1 MIYDSGDHP
10 GDGVWHCP
18 FTKAWVERM
27 AKAAKHCEML
37 SAMYI
42 EATVN
47 NHALEYVMPPGN
59 FLDEEQDERGLP
71 MSYCRKEA
79 ERYRDWPD
87 CCTAIYDYDSI
98 PEVVITN
105 GKDDWPLDK
114 RGKVLNA

>member
-1 MIYDSGDHP
+1 
-10 GDGVWHCP
+10 
-18 FTKAWVERM
+18 M
-27 AKAAKHCEML
+27 AKAAKYCEML

-47 NHALEYVMPPGN
+47 NHALEYVVPPGN

-79 ERYRDWPD
+79 ERYRNWPN

>member
-1 MIYDSGDHP
+1 MIYDSGTP

-37 SAMYI
+37 SDEYI
-42 EATVN
+42 EAVIN
-47 NHALEYVMPPGN
+47 NHALVYVVPPGD

-71 MSYCRKEA
+71 MSYCIREQ
-79 ERYRDWPD
+79 ERHRRFPA

-98 PEVVITN
+98 PELVVTN
-105 GKDDWPLDK
+105 GEDDWPLDK
-114 RGKVLNA
+114 SGKVLNA